1 LRNGQIELMQHRRVA
16 TDDQKGIGARD
27 TLNEFIN
34 NDPNRDAGGIKVKA
48 TYIVS
53 LTKLKVEQKDL

>member
-1 LRNGQIELMQHRRVA
+1 MQHRRVA